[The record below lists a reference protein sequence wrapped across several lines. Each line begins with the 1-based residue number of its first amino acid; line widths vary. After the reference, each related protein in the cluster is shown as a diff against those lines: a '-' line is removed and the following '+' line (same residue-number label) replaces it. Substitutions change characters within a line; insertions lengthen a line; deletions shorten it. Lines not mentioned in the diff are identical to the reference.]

1 MTKYEIEQLFND
13 FEHGIRVME
22 SDPNIKAY
30 GFKNMMISKEVNG
43 YFINVK
49 TIEIPTDK

>member
-1 MTKYEIEQLFND
+1 MAKYEIEQLANN
-13 FEHGIRVME
+13 FERGIRVME

-30 GFKNMMISKEVNG
+30 GFKNMMISKEDNG